1 MSGTFDRTGISKF
14 TILRHF
20 TEQGTFSP
28 EQEAAMSDFWSGH
41 YDVLHRT
48 VELHKL
54 NPNMICLLYRNI
66 RTVWRSNHPWEYDS
80 HQLQQF
86 ADNGWVLKDPSG
98 NFVVDE
104 NGYGYLV
111 DVGSPEY
118 QNWLAHWL
126 KSYIDQYGANGAF
139 LDNCLASNE
148 IMWGSTQT
156 PINPRTKL
164 AWTNQEWHNAVIS
177 LINTVKEVLG
187 DKVYV
192 IGNGVWSGGN
202 WNNRLQLYQNFLLN
216 SSIDGVLSEGWI
228 SDYTESTWYD
238 ETEWKK
244 SIDMAV
250 WVNDNFLSRDNK
262 FFIALCANVAEGTI
276 PEGATAEQ
284 YALFGYAS
292 LLLAISNNGNVINY
306 GTYLFNDYVQ
316 SLFRTKIGTPINAYS
331 IIPNTHVYARD
342 FTDAKVLVNPTNIAY
357 AVNLN
362 GEYLS
367 NNGTVSS
374 LTIQPNSG
382 IILKTK

>member
-1 MSGTFDRTGISKF
+1 
-14 TILRHF
+14 
-20 TEQGTFSP
+20 
-28 EQEAAMSDFWSGH
+28 
-41 YDVLHRT
+41 
-48 VELHKL
+48 
-54 NPNMICLLYRNI
+54 
-66 RTVWRSNHPWEYDS
+66 
-80 HQLQQF
+80 
-86 ADNGWVLKDPSG
+86 
-98 NFVVDE
+98 
-104 NGYGYLV
+104 
-111 DVGSPEY
+111 
-118 QNWLAHWL
+118 
-126 KSYIDQYGANGAF
+126 
-139 LDNCLASNE
+139 
-148 IMWGSTQT
+148 
-156 PINPRTKL
+156 
-164 AWTNQEWHNAVIS
+164 
-177 LINTVKEVLG
+177 
-187 DKVYV
+187 
-192 IGNGVWSGGN
+192 
-202 WNNRLQLYQNFLLN
+202 LLN

-316 SLFRTKIGTPINAYS
+316 SLFRTKVGTPINAYS
-331 IIPNTHVYARD
+331 VIPNTHVYARD